1 VTIEPIT
8 RPEPLAALAVRL
20 ATAPRIALD
29 TEFVRERT
37 YAAELALVQIASPD
51 EIALIDPLAGVPK
64 EALSALLGQA
74 AQIKVLHSGRQ
85 DIEVLLP
92 LTGTPLAPLLDTQIA
107 AALCGYAPQ
116 IGYGEL
122 VGRELGQS
130 LEKGQART
138 DWTRRP
144 LSAAQLAYAAD
155 DVRWLLPLAE
165 RLEAKLDALGRSAW
179 LFEDLQRLVDPALY
193 RLDPLD
199 AWQRFKG
206 IETLPVA
213 EQVRLRALAAWR
225 ETRAQRRNL
234 PRGWVLA
241 DEVARTLARQPPTSA
256 AQLSALDVLPASTVE
271 KLGSELIECLAQAAA
286 APMTGLQQR
295 ESTRPSDAERQHQQ
309 RLTQH
314 VRDLATELGIA
325 AEVLATQKDLR
336 RIVAGE
342 TTDAVFRGWRR
353 TVVGE
358 RLSAG

>member
-8 RPEPLAALAVRL
+8 RPEPLAALAERL

-37 YAAELALVQIASPD
+37 YAAELALVQIASTT
-51 EIALIDPLAGVPK
+51 EIALVDPLAQVPK
-64 EALSALLGQA
+64 EALSGLLGHA
-74 AQIKVLHSGRQ
+74 AQVKVLHAARQ

-92 LTGTPLAPLLDTQIA
+92 LTGAPLAPLLDTQIA

-122 VGRELGQS
+122 VGRELGHT
-130 LEKGQART
+130 LEKGHART

-165 RLEAKLDALGRSAW
+165 GLEAKLDTLGRSAW
-179 LFEDLQRLVDPALY
+179 LAEDLQRLLDPAIY

-241 DEVARTLARQPPTSA
+241 DEVARTLARQPPTTLD
-256 AQLSALDVLPASTVE
+256 QLSALDVLPSSTVE
-271 KLGSELIECLAQAAA
+271 KLGSELVECLAGAADT
-286 APMTGLQQR
+286 PTTGLEQR
-295 ESTRPSDAERQHQQ
+295 DSTRPSDAERQRQQ
-309 RLTQH
+309 RLTQQL
-314 VRDLATELGIA
+314 RALATELRIA
-325 AEVLATQKDLR
+325 PEVLATQKDLR
-336 RIVAGE
+336 RIAAGE
-342 TTDAVFRGWRR
+342 TVEAVFRGWRR

-358 RLSAG
+358 RVGGG